1 MKLGGVG
8 VEKSMRFWIESISS
22 ENEVPVVYFTL
33 YNVPLK
39 PQFNWHTSFRDPSAT
54 ALDINWFVKL
64 NIRKQENVSIKRIIF
79 HLNSC
84 LARKG

>member
-1 MKLGGVG
+1 MG

-22 ENEVPVVYFTL
+22 ENEVPVVYFMS
-33 YNVPLK
+33 YNVLLK

-54 ALDINWFVKL
+54 ALDVNRFIKL
-64 NIRKQENVSIKRIIF
+64 NIRKQVSVSIKRIIF
-79 HLNSC
+79 LSNSC

>member
-1 MKLGGVG
+1 
-8 VEKSMRFWIESISS
+8 MRFWIESISS
-22 ENEVPVVYFTL
+22 ESEGPVVYSRS
-33 YNVPLK
+33 YNMPLK

-54 ALDINWFVKL
+54 ALDINWFIKL
-64 NIRKQENVSIKRIIF
+64 DIRKQESVSIKRIIF